1 VSEAV
6 PRWHAGCN
14 GAPRESQSLAERGA
28 TTRRRNDA
36 PSEARSEVGGHEAGR
51 SGARGGGRRCDDE
64 EIHKAIADLPLD
76 VLERLDLFKETA
88 RNVRKIQDTS
98 IGAIYDVIRKVDREV
113 ARLATEVLERAPRA
127 RPRPKAA
134 RPKVTRISARA

>member
-1 VSEAV
+1 MAQA
-6 PRWHAGCN
+6 R
-14 GAPRESQSLAERGA
+14 RG
-28 TTRRRNDA
+28 
-36 PSEARSEVGGHEAGR
+36 ARSEVTRLADLVREIVAD
-51 SGARGGGRRCDDE
+51 GATTVE

-76 VLERLDLFKETA
+76 VLERLDLFKGTA